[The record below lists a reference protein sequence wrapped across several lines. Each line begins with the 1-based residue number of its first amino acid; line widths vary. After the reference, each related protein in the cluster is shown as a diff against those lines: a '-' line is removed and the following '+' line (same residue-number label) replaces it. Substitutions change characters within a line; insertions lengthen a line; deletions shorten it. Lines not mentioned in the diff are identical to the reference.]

1 MEKNIQIETDDNH
14 LLYGVLNYEEK
25 TDKLIIFVHG
35 LTGHK
40 NEHQFYNAAKFF
52 PKNGFATFRFDL
64 YSGEQNG
71 RALSECTIMTH
82 SSDLNTVIENL
93 STDFN
98 KIYLVGHSLGGP
110 TVLLTNLDKIKSVVL
125 WDPSFN
131 ILEGLSDELQ
141 FNKRIDKY
149 ILKWG
154 TEYLLS
160 KEMIE
165 SWKKLGDKL
174 LSHFKKPTKIIC
186 AGQGILF
193 KDWREKIKSVNVD
206 HEFYIIKNAG
216 HCFDEKETENEL
228 FDETIRWFNI
238 KRGLFNY

>member
-1 MEKNIQIETDDNH
+1 MEKNIQIKTNDDH

-52 PKNGFATFRFDL
+52 PKNDFATFRFDL
-64 YSGEQNG
+64 YSGEKKG
-71 RALSECTIMTH
+71 RVLSECTIETH
-82 SSDLNTVIENL
+82 SSDLNIVIEHFKI
-93 STDFN
+93 DFK

-110 TVLLTNLDKIKSVVL
+110 TILLAKLDTIESVVL
-125 WDPSFN
+125 WEPTIN
-131 ILEGLSDELQ
+131 IFDGLEMEFD
-141 FNKRIDKY
+141 KRIDKY

-165 SWKKLGDKL
+165 SWKKLGDEL
-174 LSHFKKPTKIIC
+174 LIRFKKPTKIIC
-186 AGQGILF
+186 AGRGILY
-193 KDWREKIKSVNVD
+193 KDWKEKLKSIKIN
-206 HEFYIIKNAG
+206 HEFYIVKDAD

-228 FDETIRWFNI
+228 FNETIKWFN
-238 KRGLFNY
+238 G